1 MPKEKKYKDKGLDY
15 VGIDRKVVQMVRD
28 HKKKTYIPIGE
39 FFRLAALE
47 KLGKK

>member
-1 MPKEKKYKDKGLDY
+1 MKLKKKDPNE
-15 VGIDRKVVQMVRD
+15 GIAVVRIDKKVVQMVRD